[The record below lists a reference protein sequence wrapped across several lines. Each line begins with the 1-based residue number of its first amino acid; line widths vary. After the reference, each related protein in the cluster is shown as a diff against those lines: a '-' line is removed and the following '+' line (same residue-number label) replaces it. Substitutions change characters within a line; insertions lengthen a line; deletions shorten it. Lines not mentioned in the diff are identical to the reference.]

1 MGRGAEQD
9 ETRRRGEFSKG
20 VEEAVVIG
28 GEFLLAGGAVE
39 GVGHAVAD
47 EDDGGA
53 GVGDLLLELGPTLVS
68 GLAAG
73 LEEAEAGAGGSGGR
87 VGAPAEVAEGDVAI
101 GGAGGEHELDPAVVL
116 FALDEGVTEEDNAV
130 AVAELEARRRGVGGA
145 RGGEGEE
152 YEQGGAE
159 E

>member
-1 MGRGAEQD
+1 MRRGAKQD
-9 ETRRRGEFSKG
+9 ETRGRGEFSES

-28 GEFLLAGGAVE
+28 AEFLVAGGAVE

-53 GVGDLLLELGPTLVS
+53 GVGDLLLKLNPALVG

-73 LEEAEAGAGGSGGR
+73 LHEAESGAGGAGGGVR
-87 VGAPAEVAEGDVAI
+87 APAEVAEGDVAI
-101 GGAGGEHELDPAVVL
+101 GGAGGEHELDPTVVL
-116 FALDEGVTEEDNAV
+116 FALDEGVAEENDAV
-130 AVAELEARRRGVGGA
+130 AVAKLEARRGGIGGA

>member
-1 MGRGAEQD
+1 MRRRAEQD
-9 ETRRRGEFSKG
+9 QARGRGEFSEG

-28 GEFLLAGGAVE
+28 TEFLGAGETVE

-47 EDDGGA
+47 EDDSRA
-53 GVGDLLLELGPTLVS
+53 GVGDLLLELGPTLVG

-73 LEEAEAGAGGSGGR
+73 LHEAEPGAGGAGGG

-116 FALDEGVTEEDNAV
+116 FALDQGVAEENDAV
-130 AVAELEARRRGVGGA
+130 AVAEFEARRRGVGGA
-145 RGGEGEE
+145 GRGEGEE
-152 YEQGGAE
+152 EEQGGAE